1 MGRPV
6 PRRAG
11 TAASAAP
18 AAAVPALIALLAA
31 LLVPLCRPAAA
42 QLVVASET
50 GDTTFR
56 LGTIDQLQAESL
68 TNADG
73 SHDDNL
79 FFRRVRLLGAFTS
92 GDLSVF
98 FQTDSGTLGKG
109 NADGS
114 KQSASTVFFQDF
126 TVTYRFAQEF
136 QLDGGLIR
144 LVPNYDHNISA
155 NSTMA
160 LDISPYAYIESAAL
174 TGLNGRDYGI
184 EARGYLD
191 DHLEYRF
198 GAFQGLR
205 GQEDVN
211 AFRYSGR
218 LAWYFFGPEEGLVYR
233 GTSLG
238 KYQTFEIGTGY
249 DAQKSYKNYNVDLY
263 WDQPL
268 RGGDGLTLQLDQ
280 SWYNRNDFIPALP
293 EQQTRV
299 AEIGYYLG
307 ALKLLPFFQFTQEK
321 YAAGV
326 PLPSEKRFQFG
337 AGYYFHGYNSNLKLA
352 WTRIDR
358 DGVREL
364 NDLVLQ
370 YQFYVF

>member
-6 PRRAG
+6 SRRTG
-11 TAASAAP
+11 IAAAAAP
-18 AAAVPALIALLAA
+18 PALAVLAVFAALLA
-31 LLVPLCRPAAA
+31 PLARPAAA
-42 QLVVASET
+42 QLVVASES

-56 LGTIDQLQAESL
+56 LGTIDQLQAEST
-68 TNADG
+68 TNTDG
-73 SHDDNL
+73 SHADNL

-92 GDLSVF
+92 GNLSVF

-114 KQSASTVFFQDF
+114 KQSANTVFFQDF
-126 TVTYRFAQEF
+126 TVTYGFAKEF

-144 LVPNYDHNISA
+144 LAPNYDHNISA

-160 LDISPYAYIESAAL
+160 LDISPYAYIESTAL
-174 TGLNGRDYGI
+174 TGLNGRDYGVQ
-184 EARGYLD
+184 ARGYLD

-238 KYQTFEIGTGY
+238 TLQTLAIGTGY

-268 RGGDGLTLQLDQ
+268 NGGDGLTLQLDQ

-293 EQQTRV
+293 QQQTRV
-299 AEIGYYLG
+299 AEVGYYFG
-307 ALKLLPFFQFTQEK
+307 AIKLLPFFQFTQEK
-321 YAAGV
+321 YAAFV
-326 PLPSEKRFQFG
+326 PLPSEKRFQVG

-352 WTRIDR
+352 VTRIDR